1 MFHNIK
7 ILQKLNLCLD
17 LHWSST
23 ATWTHGGEACKS
35 FIITKES
42 QRASNSKCSWK
53 IPAIKWHALQQI
65 WGSNPDLVAN
75 CNSSRAGIA
84 LCAWRLCPQHPGSFA
99 KTAMGWDRHCSTKLH
114 VPFSTPL
121 AFFLFRGAGKKGELN
136 DRWSI
141 GVLQLLTNRITLR
154 ALRGSLGLS
163 QTAQLS
169 TGNLLPIHPLKN
181 PAAASSSRCL
191 SSGSGR

>member
-1 MFHNIK
+1 MFHNVK

-23 ATWTHGGEACKS
+23 ATWTHEGEACKS

-42 QRASNSKCSWK
+42 QKAFNSKCSWK
-53 IPAIKWHALQQI
+53 ILGIKWHALQQI

-75 CNSSRAGIA
+75 CNSSRAGRA
-84 LCAWRLCPQHPGSFA
+84 LCVWRLCPQHPGSFT
-99 KTAMGWDRHCSTKLH
+99 KTAIRWDRHCSTRPY

-121 AFFLFRGAGKKGELN
+121 AFLLFVGADKKGELN
-136 DRWSI
+136 GRWSI
-141 GVLQLLTNRITLR
+141 GALQLVTNRITQS

-163 QTAQLS
+163 
-169 TGNLLPIHPLKN
+169 
-181 PAAASSSRCL
+181 
-191 SSGSGR
+191 